1 VNERDPIVA
10 RMLCSP
16 KAASGNPRR
25 PWRRIRW
32 QGFARSGLALGLTV
46 FSAVVFLGIRDR
58 VDPVARAIDRS
69 DPEAVIEITG
79 AKLVQSAG
87 DQENFTL
94 QAGTQL
100 TYTDGSIRFV
110 DGVTL
115 RVSELNDRDS
125 FVIVGTDATV
135 NDSQTGVSV
144 NGDVRL
150 VVADGLRVQT
160 DTANY
165 ATGAGLI
172 TMPGQTALTRE
183 GFEASGHG
191 VVYDGDQAVVHLLEA
206 ARVGL
211 IGKGDLVPIDI
222 TSARATL
229 AHTAG
234 YMFFEEGA
242 EVHTGPQVLE
252 SDEITAHF
260 GDDETAL
267 ERLELRG
274 SARIHSTIPTS
285 GGLRT
290 MEAGEMSLSFGAEAR
305 GLERAMLVDTPVIE
319 LVGTD
324 GGRGARIGASTMDVA
339 LGHDGGGVTGLMARY
354 DVRLELPETADG
366 ARQEIRALTLTGTGA
381 PKTGLTAM
389 RFDEQ
394 VEYRERRPAPAV
406 GGAPTNR
413 VILAELLEAG
423 VEAGLSAMPEARFK
437 GNVRFDDETR
447 QAVADKVEYDVT
459 AGRVILGRRPDRD
472 RHLGGAADVT
482 PRLTDATGTIEAPS
496 IEIAL
501 DGSTVDAS
509 GGVKSM
515 LSQAGGDDEV
525 GTGSKRPALLG
536 GAETIFVS
544 ADTLHYDGAS
554 GEAAY
559 TGQARLWQ
567 GETSFQGDSL
577 TVDNETGA
585 LEATGDVQT
594 NIQLLRL
601 NETTQ
606 QTEIS
611 LTRAEAGTFMYDETT
626 HVATYDEKAV
636 LRSEYGDLK
645 ANTIEVF
652 LEPDGRTLERLE
664 ATGNVKLHLDGRWAN
679 GDRLVYYEAEG
690 RYEMEGEPVE
700 IVEEKKTEETTAIVP
715 PRLGE
720 IQQEPMCRTTS
731 GLALTF
737 YRSTDTVSVDGRE
750 ERRTST
756 ESGKCQPQTF

>member
-1 VNERDPIVA
+1 
-10 RMLCSP
+10 
-16 KAASGNPRR
+16 
-25 PWRRIRW
+25 
-32 QGFARSGLALGLTV
+32 
-46 FSAVVFLGIRDR
+46 
-58 VDPVARAIDRS
+58 
-69 DPEAVIEITG
+69 
-79 AKLVQSAG
+79 
-87 DQENFTL
+87 
-94 QAGTQL
+94 
-100 TYTDGSIRFV
+100 
-110 DGVTL
+110 
-115 RVSELNDRDS
+115 
-125 FVIVGTDATV
+125 
-135 NDSQTGVSV
+135 
-144 NGDVRL
+144 
-150 VVADGLRVQT
+150 
-160 DTANY
+160 
-165 ATGAGLI
+165 
-172 TMPGQTALTRE
+172 
-183 GFEASGHG
+183 
-191 VVYDGDQAVVHLLEA
+191 
-206 ARVGL
+206 
-211 IGKGDLVPIDI
+211 
-222 TSARATL
+222 
-229 AHTAG
+229 
-234 YMFFEEGA
+234 
-242 EVHTGPQVLE
+242 
-252 SDEITAHF
+252 
-260 GDDETAL
+260 
-267 ERLELRG
+267 
-274 SARIHSTIPTS
+274 
-285 GGLRT
+285 
-290 MEAGEMSLSFGAEAR
+290 
-305 GLERAMLVDTPVIE
+305 
-319 LVGTD
+319 
-324 GGRGARIGASTMDVA
+324 
-339 LGHDGGGVTGLMARY
+339 
-354 DVRLELPETADG
+354 
-366 ARQEIRALTLTGTGA
+366 
-381 PKTGLTAM
+381 
-389 RFDEQ
+389 
-394 VEYRERRPAPAV
+394 
-406 GGAPTNR
+406 
-413 VILAELLEAG
+413 
-423 VEAGLSAMPEARFK
+423 MPEARFK